1 MKQEIITMLVAA
13 APVSELRGAIPL
25 AIGVFHF
32 SAIKALLL
40 SVVGNIAP
48 VLPLLYFWHKLSKVL
63 SQHLYWAN
71 RFFSWLFERT
81 RVRHT
86 QLFTAMGVIGLFIFT
101 AIPLPLTGAWSAT
114 IAAFIFDL
122 PLRKSFYAISLGVIT
137 AGCIVLIATLGI
149 AAIF

>member
-1 MKQEIITMLVAA
+1 MLVAA

>member
-1 MKQEIITMLVAA
+1 MKQELITMLVAA
-13 APVSELRGAIPL
+13 APISELRGAIPL

-71 RFFSWLFERT
+71 RFFNWLFERT

-137 AGCIVLIATLGI
+137 AGCIVLVATLGI